1 MGCMS
6 TVGAPRLPPSCPMP
20 APGSHPW
27 VPSPV
32 TPLSPQA
39 VGISVEF
46 VSHLTCAFA
55 HSTKPT
61 RVERAA
67 EATVT
72 MGSKVGAARPRGH
85 PGVLP
90 VTHGCREGTTRS
102 R

>member
-1 MGCMS
+1 M
-6 TVGAPRLPPSCPMP
+6 PSL
-20 APGSHPW
+20 
-27 VPSPV
+27 V

-67 EATVT
+67 EATIT

-85 PGVLP
+85 PRVLSP
-90 VTHGCREGTTRS
+90 HRS
-102 R
+102 PKGAGHMGWPSCD